1 MKRIL
6 LIALITIIGML
17 AVCQNTQNAE
27 IAAANCL
34 NQRLLLSDKDFNYI
48 LQSATEILKLESER
62 NYVQFD
68 KKMSEVD
75 SILTICGLMKENSL
89 NFEIIL
95 QCLLSN
101 YKFDEKAKDTTSAFY
116 NLVDYVSYCVKE
128 PQMYFSISPQIHQ
141 RVFEIIFTPEVSDK
155 DFYRVMHFILLSG
168 LINLKYNDSQD
179 QVEKDETPSIIAIRK
194 SDLHTRDTGKEIFTV
209 VDQMPL
215 FPGGDEGRR
224 KFLQENII
232 YPKKARISGY
242 QGTVYLSFV
251 VEPDGQIDDVRVLK
265 GVHPSLDN
273 EAIRVVKMMP
283 KWVPGKNHGKAVRVQ
298 FNMPVKFTL
307 TRGKKR

>member
-194 SDLHTRDTGKEIFTV
+194 SDLHTRDTGKEVFTV
-209 VDQMPL
+209 VEQMPS
-215 FPGGDEGRR
+215 FPGGVEART
-224 KFLQENII
+224 KFLMENII
-232 YPKKARISGY
+232 YPLEAREKGY
-242 QGTVYLSFV
+242 QGTVYLTFV
-251 VEPDGQIDDVRVLK
+251 VEPDGRITNLRMLK
-265 GVHPSLDN
+265 GVHPSIDA
-273 EAIRVVKMMP
+273 EAVRVVKLMP
-283 KWVPGKNHGKAVRVQ
+283 NWEPGKQRSKPVRVQ
-298 FNMPVKFTL
+298 FNMPIKFTL
-307 TRGKKR
+307 QG